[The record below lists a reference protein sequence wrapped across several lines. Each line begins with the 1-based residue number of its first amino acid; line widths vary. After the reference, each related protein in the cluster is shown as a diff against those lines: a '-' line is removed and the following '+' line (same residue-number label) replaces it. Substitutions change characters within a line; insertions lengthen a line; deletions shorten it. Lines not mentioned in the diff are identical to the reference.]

1 MRLSWDEMI
10 QLHDD
15 DDDVHDDVV
24 LFMELGFVIPKTCYL
39 IWISLFIYSIL
50 NKNKPK
56 DNMTSTMSTTSK
68 FSHRWCRRHSI
79 CHIKITWRFNVSIWN
94 HFDVLLFPIK

>member
-1 MRLSWDEMI
+1 MNEVSVTRTWWSEWTWRGCYDDDIIKNPQMRLSWDEMI
-10 QLHDD
+10 QLY

-24 LFMELGFVIPKTCYL
+24 LFMELGFAISKTCYL

-68 FSHRWCRRHSI
+68 FSHQWCRF
-79 CHIKITWRFNVSIWN
+79 T
-94 HFDVLLFPIK
+94 